1 MKTIGIV
8 AIGAAV
14 AALASPA
21 VAQTSGWKDRF
32 YVRGDV
38 GAGFG
43 SESTE
48 RDTNPGAANFSL
60 ATTEI
65 RGSTDTGF
73 LGDVGVG
80 FRISPV
86 FRVEATYMHL
96 DSTTFRGT
104 FVPGGGSA
112 RATVSADV
120 GMANAYVDLDT
131 WTTPLLSRIDPM
143 LGKLQPF
150 LVGGL
155 GATLNHNGDETDSAG
170 GVVANRFAGADHTDL
185 AWTVGAGWGYP
196 VCDGV
201 IIDVMYRY
209 LDLGQRRTGTT
220 LTAANGAKSTLTP
233 DTADL
238 QTHVLT
244 LGVRWIF

>member
-1 MKTIGIV
+1 MKTARTIV
-8 AIGAAV
+8 IGATV

-21 VAQTSGWKDRF
+21 FAQTPGWKDRF

-38 GAGFG
+38 GATFG

-48 RDTNPGAANFSL
+48 RDTNPNAPNFSL
-60 ATTEI
+60 ATTQI

-86 FRVEATYMHL
+86 FRVEATYL
-96 DSTTFRGT
+96 RLASTTFQGT

-112 RATVSADV
+112 RATVSADI
-120 GMANAYVDLDT
+120 GMANAYIDLDT
-131 WTTPLLSRIDPM
+131 WTRPVLNRLDPM

-170 GVVANRFAGADHTDL
+170 GVTINHFAGADHTDL
-185 AWTVGAGWGYP
+185 AWSLGAGFGYP
-196 VCDGV
+196 ICDGV
-201 IIDVMYRY
+201 IVDVTYRY

-220 LTAANGAKSTLTP
+220 LTALSGAKSTLTP

-238 QTHVLT
+238 QAHVLT
-244 LGVRWIF
+244 LGVRWTF